1 MPEDVQPDHA
11 EDVQPGH
18 AEDVQPGHAEDVQSG
33 HAEDVQSGHAEDVQS
48 GHAEVVQPGHAEDV
62 QPERAEPQ
70 VVGAQRP
77 ASEHLPSDRRRGR
90 IAVLLGLVLA
100 VALAAWLL
108 GPKLFG
114 GPKAPSDYVGEGKE
128 DIVIQVHE
136 GDSGSVIAQDLV
148 DKNVIADVGMFIAA
162 ASANPKLAA
171 IQPGYYKLRTEIPAA
186 TAVAKLVDPESR
198 VGKLVIPE
206 GKQLDDITVV
216 GSDKANPGIFS
227 LIADA
232 SCVELNGTKKCIAA
246 KELKDAAQEGT
257 LQSLN
262 VPDWAMK
269 GAGAMGQS
277 HRRLEGLIAP
287 GTWNIDPSSSA
298 KDILAKLVG
307 GSAERYVK
315 GGILDAANG
324 LKISPYEV
332 LIVGSLVQKE
342 AKPAD
347 FAKVARVIYNRLASD
362 YDRLEFDSTVNYPLD
377 RQEVAT
383 TDVDRAK
390 ETPWNTYAKA
400 GLPATP
406 ICSPGDDALTAA
418 EKPEPGDWLYFVTV
432 DADGTTLF
440 TNDYQEHL
448 ANRDKALQ
456 SGVLDSGR

>member
-1 MPEDVQPDHA
+1 MPEDVQPD
-11 EDVQPGH
+11 
-18 AEDVQPGHAEDVQSG
+18 
-33 HAEDVQSGHAEDVQS
+33 
-48 GHAEVVQPGHAEDV
+48 
-62 QPERAEPQ
+62 RAEPQ
-70 VVGAQRP
+70 AVGAPPRT
-77 ASEHLPSDRRRGR
+77 AAEHRQGDRRRGR
-90 IAVLLGLVLA
+90 IAVLVGLVLA
-100 VALAAWLL
+100 IALGAWLL

-114 GPKAPSDYVGEGKE
+114 GPKAPSDFVGEGKE

-148 DKNVIADVGMFIAA
+148 DRNVIADVGMFISA

-206 GKQLDDITVV
+206 GKQLDDIEVIGTGDV
-216 GSDKANPGIFS
+216 NPGIFS
-227 LIADA
+227 LISDA
-232 SCVELNGTKKCIAA
+232 SCVDLNGTKKCVSAKDLKAA
-246 KELKDAAQEGT
+246 AGEGP

-287 GTWNIDPSSSA
+287 GTWNFDPSSSA

-307 GSAERYVK
+307 GSAERYVS
-315 GGILDAANG
+315 GGILDAAKG
-324 LKISPYEV
+324 LNISPYEV
-332 LIVGSLVQKE
+332 LVVGSLVQKE
-342 AKPAD
+342 AQPAD

-383 TDVDRAK
+383 TDEDRAK

-406 ICSPGDDALTAA
+406 ICSPGADALAAA
-418 EKPEPGDWLYFVTV
+418 EKPEAGDWLYFVTI
-432 DADGTTLF
+432 DSDGTTLF
-440 TNDYQEHL
+440 TSDYQEHL
-448 ANRDKALQ
+448 ANRDQALNN
-456 SGVLDSGR
+456 GFLDSGR

>member
-1 MPEDVQPDHA
+1 MPEDVQPD
-11 EDVQPGH
+11 
-18 AEDVQPGHAEDVQSG
+18 
-33 HAEDVQSGHAEDVQS
+33 
-48 GHAEVVQPGHAEDV
+48 
-62 QPERAEPQ
+62 RAEPQ
-70 VVGAQRP
+70 AVGA
-77 ASEHLPSDRRRGR
+77 PSLTAAERRRGDRGRGR
-90 IAVLLGLVLA
+90 IAVLVGLVLA
-100 VALAAWLL
+100 VALGAWLL

-114 GPKAPSDYVGEGKE
+114 SGPKPPSDFAGEGKE

-136 GDSGSVIAQDLV
+136 GDSGSIIAQDLV
-148 DKNVIADVGMFIAA
+148 DKNVIADVGMFISA

-206 GKQLDDITVV
+206 GKQLDDIEVV
-216 GSDKANPGIFS
+216 GTGDVNPGIFS

-232 SCVELNGTKKCIAA
+232 SCLDLNGTKKCVSATDLKAA
-246 KELKDAAQEGT
+246 AGEGT
-257 LQSLN
+257 LESLN

-269 GAGAMGQS
+269 GAGVMGQS

-307 GSAERYVK
+307 GSAERYVS
-315 GGILDAANG
+315 GGILDAAKG
-324 LKISPYEV
+324 LNISPYEV
-332 LIVGSLVQKE
+332 LVVGSLVQKE
-342 AKPAD
+342 AQPAD

-383 TDVDRAK
+383 TDEDRAK

-406 ICSPGDDALTAA
+406 ICSPGADALAAA
-418 EKPEPGDWLYFVTV
+418 EKPEAGDWLYFVTI
-432 DADGTTLF
+432 DSDGTTLF
-440 TNDYQEHL
+440 TSDYQEHL
-448 ANRDKALQ
+448 ANRDKALNN
-456 SGVLDSGR
+456 GFLDSGR